1 MCLSVRPRCSSAGTS
16 WERRRS
22 SARERCCPRSSK
34 LRRARSCSAYPRG
47 SSARCAPRTRA
58 GRCTPRGTTRSSRA
72 GTGRTCPTK
81 GSRGGRSPLD
91 GVPTVRLTGHD
102 LTIADVIAV
111 ARRDV
116 AVGLDRAA
124 ERSVQQAAKVVAE
137 IAESDEAVYGV
148 NTGFGDLSSRRVPR
162 DALRALQRNLLR
174 SHAVGVGPPLPED
187 VVRAILLLRANTL
200 AAGRS
205 GTRTEVVDLLCDMLN
220 RRVHP
225 VIPKHGSVG
234 ASGDLAPLAHAALVL
249 IGEGETLDAGGAGA
263 QGPAGTGRGAERGA
277 TRRPGAEAL
286 RAAGLKPIELA
297 PKEGGSLINGTQVMT
312 AIGCLALHD
321 AEVIATT
328 ADVVGAMSAEALRA
342 TDRAWDAELNA
353 MRPHPGQQAV
363 AANLRSLMAGSPN
376 VASHRVG
383 DPRVQDP
390 YSVRCM
396 PQVHGATRDALAY
409 VRRVLEIEVNSV
421 TDNPIVFAEDHRVV
435 SGGNFHGQPVAI
447 ALDLATIAVAELAD
461 ISEARV
467 DRMTNGH
474 TSGLPPFLT
483 PDAGTNS
490 GFMVAQYTAAALLAE
505 DRLRAVPASVQS
517 IPTSAG
523 MEDHVSM
530 GVHAAHKVAEIARNT
545 RDVLAI
551 EALSAAQGLD
561 LLEAR
566 TGPGVEE
573 ARRVVR
579 ERSAQVDEDRSLS
592 AEIGAMA
599 DAIAREVLIAAVR
612 MRLPELL

>member
-1 MCLSVRPRCSSAGTS
+1 
-16 WERRRS
+16 
-22 SARERCCPRSSK
+22 
-34 LRRARSCSAYPRG
+34 
-47 SSARCAPRTRA
+47 
-58 GRCTPRGTTRSSRA
+58 
-72 GTGRTCPTK
+72 
-81 GSRGGRSPLD
+81 
-91 GVPTVRLTGHD
+91 
-102 LTIADVIAV
+102 V

-116 AVGLDRAA
+116 AIGLDRAA
-124 ERSVQQAAKVVAE
+124 ERQVQQAAKVVAQ
-137 IAESDEAVYGV
+137 IAHGDDPVYGI
-148 NTGFGDLSSRRVPR
+148 NTGFGDLAMVRVAQ
-162 DALRALQRNLLR
+162 DEVRALQRNLVR
-174 SHAVGVGPPLPED
+174 SHAVGVGAPLAED

-205 GTRTEVVDLLCDMLN
+205 GVRPEVIDLLCDMVN

-225 VIPKHGSVG
+225 AIPRHGSVG

-249 IGEGETLDAGGAGA
+249 IGEGETIDQGKHRSGADA
-263 QGPAGTGRGAERGA
+263 
-277 TRRPGAEAL
+277 L
-286 RAAGLKPIELA
+286 KAADLKPIELG
-297 PKEGGSLINGTQVMT
+297 PKEGVSLINGTQVMT

-321 AEVIATT
+321 AEVLATT

-342 TDRAWDAELNA
+342 TDRAWDQELHA
-353 MRPHPGQQAV
+353 TRAHPGQQAV

-396 PQVHGATRDALAY
+396 PQVHGASRDALAY
-409 VRRVLEIEVNSV
+409 VRRVLEIEINSV

-467 DRMTNGH
+467 DRLTNGH
-474 TSGLPPFLT
+474 ASGLPPFLT
-483 PDAGTNS
+483 RSPGTNS
-490 GFMVAQYTAAALLAE
+490 GFMVAQYTSAALVTE
-505 DRLRAVPASVQS
+505 NRLRASPASVHS
-517 IPTSAG
+517 MPTSAG

-530 GVHAAHKVAEIARNT
+530 GVHAAHKFADVVRNT

-551 EALSAAQGLD
+551 EALCAAQGLD
-561 LLEAR
+561 LLETTA
-566 TGPGVEE
+566 GPGVEE

-579 ERSAQVDEDRSLS
+579 ERSARLDEDRALYGDI
-592 AEIGAMA
+592 AAMA
-599 DAIAREVLIAAVR
+599 DSIAREVLIAAVR
-612 MRLPELL
+612 MRLPELS

>member
-1 MCLSVRPRCSSAGTS
+1 MDRPRGRA
-16 WERRRS
+16 
-22 SARERCCPRSSK
+22 
-34 LRRARSCSAYPRG
+34 LHRARGLVPRELEI
-47 SSARCAPRTRA
+47 AT
-58 GRCTPRGTTRSSRA
+58 
-72 GTGRTCPTK
+72 
-81 GSRGGRSPLD
+81 L
-91 GVPTVRLTGHD
+91 RLTGRD
-102 LTIADVIAV
+102 LTIADVVAV

-124 ERSVQQAAKVVAE
+124 ERQVEQAAKVVAE
-137 IAESDEAVYGV
+137 MARADEPVYGI
-148 NTGFGDLSSRRVPR
+148 NTGFGDLSTVRIPH
-162 DALRALQRNLLR
+162 DELRALQRNLVR

-187 VVRAILLLRANTL
+187 VVRAILVLRANTL
-200 AAGRS
+200 AAGHS
-205 GTRTEVVDLLCDMLN
+205 GVRAEVIDLLCDMVN

-225 VIPKHGSVG
+225 AIPRHGSVG

-249 IGEGETLDAGGAGA
+249 MGEGEAIDHGKR
-263 QGPAGTGRGAERGA
+263 TG
-277 TRRPGAEAL
+277 GAEAL
-286 RAAGLKPIELA
+286 KAAGLKPIELE
-297 PKEGGSLINGTQVMT
+297 PKEGVSLINGTQVMT

-321 AEVIATT
+321 AEVLATT

-342 TDRAWDAELNA
+342 TDRAWYAELHA
-353 MRPHPGQQAV
+353 TRPHPGQQAV
-363 AANLRSLMAGSPN
+363 AANLRALMAGSPN
-376 VASHRVG
+376 VASHRRG

-409 VRRVLEIEVNSV
+409 VRRVLEIEINSV
-421 TDNPIVFAEDHRVV
+421 TDNPIVFAEDRRVV

-447 ALDLATIAVAELAD
+447 ALDLAAIALTELAD

-467 DRMTNGH
+467 DRLTNGH

-483 PDAGTNS
+483 PDAGTSS

-551 EALSAAQGLD
+551 EALCAAQGID
-561 LLEAR
+561 LLHA
-566 TGPGVEE
+566 TTASGTEE
-573 ARRVVR
+573 ARRVIR
-579 ERSAQVDEDRSLS
+579 ERVATLGRDRVLAPDIAAI
-592 AEIGAMA
+592 AEV
-599 DAIAREVLIAAVR
+599 IARERLLAGVR
-612 MRLPELL
+612 ARLPDLS